1 MLTCFDSLFGRLGS
15 GILGDKYGRFNV
27 FIISCYLSGILLIAM
42 WIPGSGQSATIAF
55 TALFGFFSG
64 AYIALV
70 VALIAQI
77 SPQDQIGYRNG
88 IASFVQS
95 IGSLVTS
102 PIAGA
107 IIEKPNGV
115 LGVKL
120 YAGAFLL
127 AGTTAILF
135 ARLVKTRWSL
145 KTPL

>member
-1 MLTCFDSLFGRLGS
+1 
-15 GILGDKYGRFNV
+15 
-27 FIISCYLSGILLIAM
+27 M
-42 WIPGSGQSATIAF
+42 WIPGSGQSTTIAF